1 MSEPIVFISHN
12 RIKEGKQEALREN
25 SRGTMQLLREQ
36 KPDTI
41 LFLAYVSEDGGEV
54 SFLHVFPDAE
64 AMDIHFQG
72 AEERSKKG
80 YEFMQPLS
88 MEIYGS
94 PSDMVLESF
103 RKIAESGVRVSID
116 SDYLGGFL
124 RLKKGIKPDLP

>member
-1 MSEPIVFISHN
+1 MPEPIVFISHN
-12 RIKEGKQEALREN
+12 KIKEGKQEALREN
-25 SRGTMQLLREQ
+25 SQQTMPLLREQ

-103 RKIAESGVRVSID
+103 RKIAESGVTVRFD
-116 SDYLGGFL
+116 PDYLGGFL
-124 RLKKGIKPDLP
+124 RLKSG